1 MSEEKKEDVP
11 EIKKISDNLYINVS
25 TIKSE
30 NVDLDGNSDKESET
44 EDSSKS
50 PEKKSEDDRNQGDE
64 TVGIP

>member
-44 EDSSKS
+44 EDSPKL